1 MFSLE
6 GLNAL
11 ITGGTAGI
19 GLATARRFAAA
30 GAKVAIVGRREAAG
44 LAKELGGESIRAD
57 VADEAQLRA
66 CFEEAEARLGKL
78 DIVMNNAGIGTV
90 GPTIAEHSADEFQQM
105 LEINLKA
112 VYNGLRF
119 APLHMNDGG
128 SIINTASDAAKL
140 AIPGYAQYSA
150 TKAAVCSL
158 TQVAAM
164 ELIPRKIRVN
174 AICPGSVWSEM
185 VPPDDPEVAITEHM
199 SPMGRVGEPE
209 EIAALCHFL
218 AAPDCRYL
226 TGQSIY
232 VDGGNTVGYADHTLD
247 AMARL

>member
-19 GLATARRFAAA
+19 GLAAARRFAAA
-30 GAKVAIVGRREAAG
+30 GARVVIVGRRDAAG
-44 LAKELGGESIRAD
+44 LAEELHGESLRAD
-57 VADEAQLRA
+57 VTDEHQLRA
-66 CFEEAEARLGKL
+66 CFEEAEARIGKL
-78 DIVMNNAGIGTV
+78 DIVMNNAGIDNS
-90 GPTIAEHSADEFQQM
+90 GPTIAEQSADEFQRI
-105 LEINLKA
+105 LDINLKA

-119 APLHMNDGG
+119 APPHMNDGG
-128 SIINTASDAAKL
+128 SIINTSSDAAKG
-140 AIPGYAQYSA
+140 AFPGYGQYSA

-158 TQVAAM
+158 TRVAAM
-164 ELIPRKIRVN
+164 ELVPRKIRVN

-185 VPPDDPEVAITEHM
+185 LPPDHPEIAITKLM
-199 SPMGRVGEPE
+199 TPMGRVGEPE

-218 AAPDCRYL
+218 AAPDCGYL

-232 VDGGNTVGYADHTLD
+232 VDGGNSAGVADHTFAGLTSG
-247 AMARL
+247 

>member
-1 MFSLE
+1 MFSLK

-19 GLATARRFAAA
+19 GLATARRFVAA
-30 GAKVAIVGRREAAG
+30 GAKVAIVGRRDAAS
-44 LAKELGGESIRAD
+44 LAEELRGEFLRAD
-57 VADEAQLRA
+57 VADEHQLRA
-66 CFEEAEARLGKL
+66 CFEEAEARMGKL
-78 DIVMNNAGIGTV
+78 DIVMNNAGIDNS
-90 GPTIAEHSADEFQQM
+90 GPTIAEQSADEFQRI
-105 LEINLKA
+105 LDINLKA

-128 SIINTASDAAKL
+128 SIINTSSDAAKG
-140 AIPGYAQYSA
+140 AYPGYGQYSA

-158 TQVAAM
+158 TRVAAM
-164 ELIPRKIRVN
+164 ELVPRMIRVN

-185 VPPDDPEVAITEHM
+185 LPPDHPEVAFTELLT
-199 SPMGRVGEPE
+199 PMGRVGKPE

-218 AAPDCRYL
+218 AAPDCGYL

-232 VDGGNTVGYADHTLD
+232 VDGGNSAGIADHTFEGL
-247 AMARL
+247 MSG

>member
-1 MFSLE
+1 MFSLA

-19 GLATARRFAAA
+19 GLATARRFSAA
-30 GAKVAIVGRREAAG
+30 GAKVAIVGRREATD
-44 LAKELGGESIRAD
+44 LAKELNGESIRAD

-78 DIVMNNAGIGTV
+78 DIVMNNAGIDNV
-90 GPTIAEHSADEFQQM
+90 GPTIAEQSADEFQRI

-128 SIINTASDAAKL
+128 SIINTGSDAAKL
-140 AIPGYAQYSA
+140 AFPGYGQYSA

-158 TQVAAM
+158 RKWQQWSSCRAEFGSTQSVPVRCG
-164 ELIPRKIRVN
+164 PR
-174 AICPGSVWSEM
+174 CCTP
-185 VPPDDPEVAITEHM
+185 ITPRLR
-199 SPMGRVGEPE
+199 SPSG
-209 EIAALCHFL
+209 
-218 AAPDCRYL
+218 
-226 TGQSIY
+226 
-232 VDGGNTVGYADHTLD
+232 
-247 AMARL
+247 

>member
-1 MFSLE
+1 MFSLA

-30 GAKVAIVGRREAAG
+30 GARVVIVGRRDAAA
-44 LAKELGGESIRAD
+44 LAREMRGEFLRAN
-57 VADEAQLRA
+57 VADERQLRA
-66 CFEEAEARLGKL
+66 CFEDAEERVGKL
-78 DIVMNNAGIGTV
+78 DIVMNNAGVSNV
-90 GPTIAEHSADEFQQM
+90 GPTIAEQSADEFQRV
-105 LEINLKA
+105 LDVNLKA

-119 APLHMNDGG
+119 APPHMNDGG
-128 SIINTASDAAKL
+128 SIINTASDAATI
-140 AIPGYAQYSA
+140 AFPGYSQYSA
-150 TKAAVCSL
+150 SKAAVCSL

-164 ELIPRKIRVN
+164 ELAPRRIRVN

-185 VPPDDPEVAITEHM
+185 LDPEHPEVAITERL

-232 VDGGNTVGYADHTLD
+232 IDGGNSVGFAAHTLD
-247 AMARL
+247 ALARQ